1 MSELEKQKDF
11 AIIHNTPKGQILITK
26 EPNGDEIEISYWI
39 MMDFGMVKIVMKTNS
54 EEKADRNFEQFRNYE
69 IAKEIVNEILKQ
81 EYL

>member
-1 MSELEKQKDF
+1 MKDF
-11 AIIHNTPKGQILITK
+11 AIIHDTPKGQILITK
-26 EPNGDEIEISYWI
+26 EPNGDEIEITYWI

-54 EEKADRNFEQFRNYE
+54 EEKADRDFERFRNYE